1 MKTRLLLI
9 FLGFAVLLGAPF
21 AVPMFSLWS
30 RINCREQ
37 EVDVHSGLRRDT
49 RYIYWIPV
57 SRKVTDTPLSAAR
70 SNVSSTRIEPQWESV
85 NTFGP
90 YTRHSPHYIYHAA
103 FSQIRQLELLWTE
116 FEFDVVKRRDSARGL
131 RREWQTTHSDSS
143 ADAYIQQQMK
153 TAEQA
158 GTGQPATRPES
169 KSEGGD
175 KPQPEAEGRSR

>member
-1 MKTRLLLI
+1 MKTRILLI
-9 FLGFAVLLGAPF
+9 LLGFAVLLGAPF
-21 AVPMFSLWS
+21 VVPMFSLWS

-37 EVDVHSGLRRDT
+37 EVDVLSGLRRDT
-49 RYIYWIPV
+49 RYIYWVPV

-70 SNVSSTRIEPQWESV
+70 SNVSSTTIEPQWESV

-103 FSQIRQLELLWTE
+103 FSQIGQLELLWTE
-116 FEFDVVKRRDSARGL
+116 FEFDVVKRRDSAQGL
-131 RREWQTTHSDSS
+131 LREWQTTHSDSS

-158 GTGQPATRPES
+158 VHGNTH
-169 KSEGGD
+169 
-175 KPQPEAEGRSR
+175 